1 MQATTTTN
9 MTTTTAKFAAQL
21 NASRSS
27 SKESKRVRRDDP
39 RMATYWERYDED
51 MARTEEEWDALL
63 AQTKKETNAQ
73 REKVMAKLAASRYA
87 KS

>member
-1 MQATTTTN
+1 MQATIE
-9 MTTTTAKFAAQL
+9 KFTAQL

-39 RMATYWERYDED
+39 RMKAYWERYDED
-51 MARTEEEWDALL
+51 MARTEEEWDTLL
-63 AQTKKETNAQ
+63 AQTKKEANAQ

-87 KS
+87 RS